1 MSMNSVNTIMIRC
14 VGGHSEE
21 WHSYLLRVSSRVQKD
36 TKINILDKMEENA
49 NVHLSKTR
57 FAGIDRDQQSQ
68 VQGLEEEFCEGSFQV
83 SKSARYRASVLP
95 GRTRDRFGTHEYRA
109 VGLVVEDDGRLEG
122 RLGGHQHP
130 VGIRLEDVSAQTR
143 VRVQVVSGQG
153 RGEGRDQARDSQQ
166 AQQDAPA
173 CHSVGLP

>member
-1 MSMNSVNTIMIRC
+1 MRR
-14 VGGHSEE
+14 
-21 WHSYLLRVSSRVQKD
+21 RVLKR
-36 TKINILDKMEENA
+36 I
-49 NVHLSKTR
+49 
-57 FAGIDRDQQSQ
+57 
-68 VQGLEEEFCEGSFQV
+68 
-83 SKSARYRASVLP
+83 LP
-95 GRTRDRFGTHEYRA
+95 GRARDRFATHEYRG

-130 VGIRLEDVSAQTR
+130 VVVGLAEVVSAWFQ
-143 VRVQVVSGQG
+143 VGVQIVSGQG